1 MARHTGYRGRIGP
14 LSRGIDLAMQHE
26 ALQGCAPRVFL
37 PRHYVIGKQHEL
49 VDGWSVP
56 RECIPDHTSIKRV
69 SKMSKRATVRNEKV
83 YAMVQEGNAV
93 LVTRNTS
100 TPGGR
105 NRDDVEL
112 LVEAKRT
119 GGLVCTN
126 DQFRDHKRTRAV
138 GFRQTSHFKDWLR
151 RNRFEFEF
159 RVTGD
164 IDEEALRTQ
173 EAARDPLPLEVRKLA
188 ASCQCAHRA
197 P

>member
-1 MARHTGYRGRIGP
+1 M
-14 LSRGIDLAMQHE
+14 SRGIDLAMQHE

-119 GGLVCTN
+119 GGLVSLYA
-126 DQFRDHKRTRAV
+126 RTKGGTDAYQVDGVVSDPRALHCICV
-138 GFRQTSHFKDWLR
+138 LLSF
-151 RNRFEFEF
+151 
-159 RVTGD
+159 
-164 IDEEALRTQ
+164 
-173 EAARDPLPLEVRKLA
+173 
-188 ASCQCAHRA
+188 
-197 P
+197 